1 MKFSLYNVL
10 SSLLHGFVLLYVILC
25 VFEIGIND
33 KAILFYTAIAYLLG
47 FFINTLSSWVEPLY
61 FLCWG
66 GKPSNK
72 LLDNSGRFTNIR
84 LYQAD
89 IIKDR
94 LIKDAGNK
102 TQKPNNDCL
111 FSIAKRKAGET
122 NRISDL
128 NGMYAFSRGLL
139 TMSFILSALL
149 ISKFYSCWWSYAACI
164 IAIII
169 LNIRSRQFAYY
180 YSREVYTTY
189 LTVQEAQSKIKAFG
203 YID

>member
-10 SSLLHGFVLLYVILC
+10 SSLLHGFVLLYV
-25 VFEIGIND
+25 VFHMFSIEIND
-33 KAILFYTAIAYLLG
+33 KAILFYTAIAYFLG
-47 FFINTLSSWVEPLY
+47 FFINTLSSWIEPLY
-61 FLCWG
+61 FWCWG

-72 LLDNSGRFTNIR
+72 LLDGNSRLTGIK

-89 IIKDR
+89 VIKNHLKSDV
-94 LIKDAGNK
+94 GNGG
-102 TQKPNNDCL
+102 QQQSNDCL

-139 TMSFILSALL
+139 TLSFVLSALL
-149 ISKFYSCWWSYAACI
+149 ISKFYFCWWSYVICI
-164 IAIII
+164 ITIVI

-189 LTVQEAQSKIKAFG
+189 LTVKETQPKIKTMQ
-203 YID
+203 